1 MSALTSNHRKDDYS
15 AFNFYFMFCV
25 FYLPGGMLWIPLVSY
40 LPTVFG
46 IEYTPRTGALSY
58 LLLFVIT
65 QLAIVMTCGY
75 QKFGAYTHYQLRRGW
90 VLFLSG
96 IKHSQLRFFQRAVF
110 VTTGAVL
117 SVTLLLNLTNDYL
130 NLMRAKPFV
139 KHDNFFVV
147 TDIKQTSDA
156 DYKLVVVLEPKSE
169 LTANAVDLN
178 YGEEVIQLTYFVMSS
193 GLKGYKSVIQSD
205 IAKVLADERIESQIQ
220 TVKMDQSDVLGSMI
234 LAHGVMG
241 ISPYSLLC
249 GVLTPLFLFLLSL
262 AMMIDSKRSRF
273 RLIQQSV
280 VSLTAVALS
289 LGPFIMMLPF

>member
-1 MSALTSNHRKDDYS
+1 MSALTKNHRNNDYS
-15 AFNFYFMFCV
+15 VFNFYFMICV
-25 FYLPGGMLWIPLVSY
+25 FYVPGGLLWVPLMSY
-40 LPTVFG
+40 LPTLFE
-46 IEYTPRTGALSY
+46 IENTPRIRALLY
-58 LLLFVIT
+58 LLLLMIT

-75 QKFGAYTHYQLRRGW
+75 QKFGAYTSYQLRKGW
-90 VLFLSG
+90 VLFRST
-96 IKHSQLRFFQRAVF
+96 INFSQLRFFQKTVF

-117 SVTLLLNLTNDYL
+117 SVILLSNLTNDYL
-130 NLMRAKPFV
+130 NFMRAKPLV

-169 LTANAVDLN
+169 LTARAVDLN
-178 YGEEVIQLTYFVMSS
+178 YGEEVIQLTYSIMSS

-205 IAKVLADERIESQIQ
+205 ITKVLAKERIESQIQ

-249 GVLTPLFLFLLSL
+249 CVLTPLFLFLFSF
-262 AMMIDSKRSRF
+262 AKMTDSKRSRS
-273 RLIQQSV
+273 RLIEQSV
-280 VSLTAVALS
+280 VSLAAVSLA
-289 LGPFIMMLPF
+289 LGPYIILPF